1 MVGMNS
7 EVTRQFRTLYRR
19 LPPEIRQLARSNYLL
34 WKENPLHPGLHFK
47 KLRPNHLHIWSVR
60 IGSDYRALAYIEDEL
75 ATWFWI
81 GTHQAYDGITGNLR
95 AVANRITARK

>member
-1 MVGMNS
+1 M
-7 EVTRQFRTLYRR
+7 
-19 LPPEIRQLARSNYLL
+19 
-34 WKENPLHPGLHFK
+34 
-47 KLRPNHLHIWSVR
+47 R